1 MFKSIALM
9 KNLTIFF
16 CQKIWTFLINE
27 KSLSNKCILLQKAD
41 KKAAAADDSE
51 SDDDDEDQL
60 QKFLDGEDI
69 DTDENDESFKMNT
82 SAEASDR

>member
-1 MFKSIALM
+1 M
-9 KNLTIFF
+9 KNQTNFF
-16 CQKIWTFLINE
+16 LSKNLNQLINE

-41 KKAAAADDSE
+41 KKAAAAADDSE